1 MGRAEGAAHRMIDK
15 QRARRRDLAHDVVR
29 RADHQGGNPLGFDHM
44 SDETDGLVAEGSIG
58 HEQSEIDLSLLQVVG
73 DRRRQ
78 FVFDLA
84 VITQAAHEGKV
95 QRR

>member
-15 QRARRRDLAHDVVR
+15 QRARRRDSAHDVVR
-29 RADHQGGNPLGFDHM
+29 RADHESRNSLAFDHM
-44 SDETDGLVAEGSIG
+44 SDETDGLVAKGSIG
-58 HEQSEIDLSLLQVVG
+58 HEQSDIDLSLLQVVG

-78 FVFDLA
+78 LIFNLA
-84 VITQAAHEGKV
+84 VIAQTAHEGKV